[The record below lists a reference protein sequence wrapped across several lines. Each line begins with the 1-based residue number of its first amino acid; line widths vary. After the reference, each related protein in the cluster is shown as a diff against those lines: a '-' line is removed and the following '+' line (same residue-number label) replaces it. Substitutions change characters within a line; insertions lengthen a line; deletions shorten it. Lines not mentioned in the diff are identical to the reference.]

1 MADEQ
6 LVLASADIARASPEL
21 WRRFVVA
28 FEKHVE
34 QSKEAM
40 VESPRDTLPNA
51 QGHAREAVNLLKL
64 FRNCLSTA
72 DKIKPRGSLHA
83 NNRS

>member
-28 FEKHVE
+28 FEGHAE
-34 QSKEAM
+34 QAKEAM
-40 VESPRDTLPNA
+40 IQSPVEALPNA
-51 QGHAREAVNLLKL
+51 QGHAREAVKLLKT
-64 FRNCLSTA
+64 FQNCVATA
-72 DKIKPRGSLHA
+72 DKIKLKK
-83 NNRS
+83 